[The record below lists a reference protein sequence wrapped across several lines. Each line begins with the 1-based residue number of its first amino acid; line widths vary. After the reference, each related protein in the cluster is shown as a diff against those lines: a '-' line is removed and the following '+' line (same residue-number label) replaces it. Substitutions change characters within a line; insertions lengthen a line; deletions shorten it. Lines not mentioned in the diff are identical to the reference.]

1 MADQEIRQVGQ
12 YKLRDIL
19 GRGGM
24 ATVYRAYQANL
35 DREVA
40 VKVMSSQFVEDEAFA
55 QRFKREA
62 RSIAALHHPN
72 ILNIYDF
79 GEENGVPYIVTEL
92 IEGKTLR
99 ERMGQSLD
107 LKQTAHILT
116 QLASALDYAH
126 ERGIVHRD
134 VKPSNVLMGN
144 RDRAVLSDF
153 GIVKLLEDTSS
164 NLTATGFGV
173 GTPEYM
179 SPEQSTGDKIDG
191 RSDLYSLGIMLYEM
205 LTGLTPFRA
214 DTPIAIVMG
223 HITKPLPDPHQ
234 YNAAL
239 TPQLVAVLN
248 TALAKIPAE
257 RYQSGAAFASA
268 FEAAIANPTPVITAN
283 PIVATSTPAP
293 ASEKTQVR
301 EVTVDPDATVAL
313 EANLEATTALPT
325 GTAANLQ
332 KMATTLSMS
341 APEAYMQ
348 ALYQEQQGNYQA
360 AYETLVDVQQ
370 HEPNYRDVP
379 NRVQRYEQDNYH
391 YTGQFSLYN
400 NLNTPNIS
408 GLTPLPEG
416 TLGFATPPRA
426 GSNSS
431 QSQTATLTTK
441 ANGDIT
447 LTPPPAYVV
456 ASMNTSQP
464 TGKTSQSKPNLA
476 LIGGVAAGVVVLVV
490 ALVVVINLTGS
501 PTPTPTPTVQAV
513 VPATAVVTNIS
524 TTATTLSNTNGNT
537 NTAPSAKTSLPV
549 ATTAP
554 TNPANTTTP
563 TISDL
568 ATTQVRAVATKLY
581 SSTGDLK
588 GAVQQ
593 LKALSK
599 LFPQNALAELELG
612 QALYLWNHEGGEVEA
627 LQAATKL
634 EPQNAKAWAILALA
648 YRDNYQ
654 PTKALDAASH
664 AVELDRNSADAH
676 AAYALTLDT
685 ADSIDRAKNELNLAL
700 KFSPDGLWTLWAAF
714 SINLGTG
721 DNDNGLGYI
730 EQLIKFYPT
739 MATFLSAKG
748 DYYSQLG
755 KNEDAI
761 TWYKK
766 TLEVDPDYAYAQG
779 GLGWAYFEG
788 GQFEQ
793 AKVIFQK
800 AIANNDNYPYAHDGY
815 GYLLIN
821 TGGYDEALKQFARSI
836 IINPQDSLAYNGTS
850 FAYISKALAN
860 KDPQAANDLFNQSI
874 ISAKT
879 AIQYNANYA
888 DAYYHAGQAYFYL
901 KDYPNAEQQLKQA
914 TTIGTTI
921 DDYHALLAVTYYNE
935 KKLAEAKAELD
946 KTLTLNPANQ
956 QAKDLQAKLGN

>member
-1 MADQEIRQVGQ
+1 MMLNLELRYKFMADQEIRQVGQ
-12 YKLRDIL
+12 YELRDIL

-72 ILNIYDF
+72 ILNVYDF
-79 GEENGVPYIVTEL
+79 GEEKGVPYIVTEL

-107 LKQTAHILT
+107 LKQIAHILT
-116 QLASALDYAH
+116 QLAHALDYAH

-234 YNAAL
+234 YNATL
-239 TPQLVAVLN
+239 TPQIVAVLKI
-248 TALAKIPAE
+248 ALAKSPAE
-257 RYQSGAAFASA
+257 RYQNGAAFASA
-268 FEAAIANPTPVITAN
+268 FETAITNPTPISTPS
-283 PIVATSTPAP
+283 PIVATTISTPT
-293 ASEKTQVR
+293 SEKTQVGG
-301 EVTVDPDATVAL
+301 VTVDPDATVAL
-313 EANLEATTALPT
+313 EANLEATTALPA

-332 KMATTLSMS
+332 KMATTLNMS
-341 APEAYMQ
+341 VPEAYMQ
-348 ALYQEQQGNYQA
+348 ALNQEQQGNYQA

-379 NRVQRYEQDNYH
+379 NRLQHYEQDNYH
-391 YTGQFSLYN
+391 YTGQFSLYKN
-400 NLNTPNIS
+400 QNIPNIT

-416 TLGFATPPRA
+416 TLGFAKPPRT

-441 ANGDIT
+441 ANGDTT
-447 LTPPPAYVV
+447 LTPPPAYTV
-456 ASMNTSQP
+456 ASVNTSQ
-464 TGKTSQSKPNLA
+464 TIEKTSQSKPNLV
-476 LIGGVAAGVVVLVV
+476 LIGGVAVGVVAVLII
-490 ALVVVINLTGS
+490 AIIVVINLNSGGSNITG
-501 PTPTPTPTVQAV
+501 TPTVQAV
-513 VPATAVVTNIS
+513 V
-524 TTATTLSNTNGNT
+524 TATTAPRTLNNATTTN
-537 NTAPSAKTSLPV
+537 LPV

-554 TNPANTTTP
+554 TTIANTSTP
-563 TISDL
+563 TTVVSDL
-568 ATTQVRAVATKLY
+568 ATAQVRAITTKLY
-581 SSTGDLK
+581 NPTGDLK

-599 LFPQNALAELELG
+599 QFPQNALAELELG

-700 KFSPDGLWTLWAAF
+700 KISPDGLWTLWAAF
-714 SINLGTG
+714 SVDLGSG
-721 DNDNGLGYI
+721 ENDNGLGYI
-730 EQLIKFYPT
+730 EHLIKLYPT

-755 KNEDAI
+755 KNEDAV

-766 TLEVDPDYAYAQG
+766 ALEVDPDYAYAQG
-779 GLGWAYFEG
+779 GLGWAYFEE

-850 FAYISKALAN
+850 FAYISKALGN
-860 KDPQAANDLFNQSI
+860 KDTQAANDLLNQGI

-879 AIQYNANYA
+879 AIQYNTNYA
-888 DAYYHAGQAYFYL
+888 DAYYHIGQAYFYL

-914 TTIGTTI
+914 TTISPNI
-921 DDYHALLAVTYYNE
+921 DDYHALLAATYYNE
-935 KKLAEAKAELD
+935 KKLAEAKAETD
-946 KTLTLNPANQ
+946 KTLALNPNNQ
-956 QAKDLQAKLGN
+956 QAKDLKAKLGN